1 MVLGALVKAAAK
13 GAAKGSKKKK
23 GKGRSYTL
31 KNTTKARVKIGVV
44 GSRAQLAY
52 KDLAKAAASGENT
65 KIQRGIR
72 QAAAGTQTDGSALK
86 EGMIAM
92 ADRIGVSQE
101 QYEQIANL
109 DENILASMYDS
120 NDITFE
126 VFFNY
131 EGIQKMG
138 EGKPY
143 LVTDEKRND
152 VTWFL
157 EQYEKVKAA
166 SEKAVYGDVLRYAN
180 DVI

>member
-1 MVLGALVKAAAK
+1 MARGAK
-13 GAAKGSKKKK
+13 
-23 GKGRSYTL
+23 YTL
-31 KNTTKARVKIGVV
+31 HNTTKARVKIGVV

-52 KDLAKAAASGENT
+52 KDLTKAAAAGENT

-72 QAAAGTQTDGSALK
+72 QASAGFKTDGAALK

-101 QYEQIANL
+101 QYDRIANL

-120 NDITFE
+120 NDMTFE

-131 EGIQKMG
+131 EGIQKQG
-138 EGKPY
+138 SAY
-143 LVTDEKRND
+143 FVTDEKRKD
-152 VTWFL
+152 VEWFL
-157 EQYEKVKAA
+157 DQYDKVELA
-166 SEKAVYGDVLRYAN
+166 SMQAVYSN

>member
-1 MVLGALVKAAAK
+1 MAK
-13 GAAKGSKKKK
+13 GAK
-23 GKGRSYTL
+23 YLL

-52 KDLAKAAASGENT
+52 KDLAKAAAAGENT

-72 QAAAGTQTDGSALK
+72 QASAGFKTDGKALK
-86 EGMIAM
+86 DGMIAM

-101 QYEQIANL
+101 QYDRIANL

-120 NDITFE
+120 NDMTFE

-131 EGIQKMG
+131 EGIQKTSSG
-138 EGKPY
+138 Y
-143 LVTDEKRND
+143 FVSDEKRKD
-152 VTWFL
+152 VEWFL
-157 EQYEKVKAA
+157 NEYDKVELA
-166 SEKAVYGDVLRYAN
+166 SMQAVYSN

>member
-1 MVLGALVKAAAK
+1 M
-13 GAAKGSKKKK
+13 
-23 GKGRSYTL
+23 

-52 KDLAKAAASGENT
+52 KELTKAAAAGENT

-72 QAAAGTQTDGSALK
+72 QASAGFKTDGKALK
-86 EGMIAM
+86 DGMIAM

-101 QYEQIANL
+101 TYDKIANL

-120 NDITFE
+120 NDMTFE

-131 EGIQKMG
+131 EGIQKTSSG
-138 EGKPY
+138 Y
-143 LVTDEKRND
+143 FVSDEKRKD
-152 VTWFL
+152 VDWFL
-157 EQYEKVKAA
+157 DEYEKVEMA
-166 SEKAVYGDVLRYAN
+166 SMQAVYAN

>member
-1 MVLGALVKAAAK
+1 MAK
-13 GAAKGSKKKK
+13 GAK
-23 GKGRSYTL
+23 YLL

-52 KDLAKAAASGENT
+52 KDLAKAAAAGENT

-72 QAAAGTQTDGSALK
+72 QASAGFKTDGAALK
-86 EGMIAM
+86 DGMIAM

-101 QYEQIANL
+101 QYDRIANL

-120 NDITFE
+120 NDMTFE

-131 EGIQKMG
+131 EGIQKQG
-138 EGKPY
+138 SAY
-143 LVTDEKRND
+143 FVTDEKRKD
-152 VTWFL
+152 VEWFL
-157 EQYEKVKAA
+157 DQYDKVELA
-166 SEKAVYGDVLRYAN
+166 SMQAVYSN

>member
-1 MVLGALVKAAAK
+1 M
-13 GAAKGSKKKK
+13 
-23 GKGRSYTL
+23 

-52 KDLAKAAASGENT
+52 KELTKAAAAGENT

-72 QAAAGTQTDGSALK
+72 QASAGFATDGKALK

-92 ADRIGVSQE
+92 ADRIGLDQE
-101 QYEQIANL
+101 TYDRIANL
-109 DENILASMYDS
+109 DENVLASMYDS
-120 NDITFE
+120 NDMTFE

-143 LVTDEKRND
+143 IVTDEKRKD
-152 VTWFL
+152 VDWFL
-157 EQYEKVKAA
+157 DEYEKVEMA
-166 SEKAVYGDVLRYAN
+166 SMKAVYAN

>member
-1 MVLGALVKAAAK
+1 MAK
-13 GAAKGSKKKK
+13 GTK
-23 GKGRSYTL
+23 YLL

-52 KDLAKAAASGENT
+52 KDLAKAAAAGENT

-72 QAAAGTQTDGSALK
+72 QASAGFKTDGKALK
-86 EGMIAM
+86 DGMIAM

-101 QYEQIANL
+101 QYDRIANL

-120 NDITFE
+120 NDMTFE

-131 EGIQKMG
+131 EGIQKTSSG
-138 EGKPY
+138 Y
-143 LVTDEKRND
+143 FVSDEKRKD
-152 VTWFL
+152 VEWFL
-157 EQYEKVKAA
+157 DEYDKVELA
-166 SEKAVYGDVLRYAN
+166 SMQAVYSN

>member
-1 MVLGALVKAAAK
+1 MVMVRGAKYL
-13 GAAKGSKKKK
+13 
-23 GKGRSYTL
+23 L

-52 KDLAKAAASGENT
+52 KDLAKAAAAGENT

-72 QAAAGTQTDGSALK
+72 QASAGFKTDGKALK
-86 EGMIAM
+86 DGMIAM

-101 QYEQIANL
+101 TYDRIANL

-120 NDITFE
+120 NDMTFE

-131 EGIQKMG
+131 EGIQKQG
-138 EGKPY
+138 SKY
-143 LVTDEKRND
+143 FVTDEKRKD
-152 VTWFL
+152 VEWFL
-157 EQYEKVKAA
+157 EQYDKVELA
-166 SEKAVYGDVLRYAN
+166 SMQAVYSN

>member
-1 MVLGALVKAAAK
+1 MAK
-13 GAAKGSKKKK
+13 GAK
-23 GKGRSYTL
+23 YLL

-52 KDLAKAAASGENT
+52 KELTKAAAAGENT

-72 QAAAGTQTDGSALK
+72 QASAGFKTDGAALK

-101 QYEQIANL
+101 QYDRIANL

-120 NDITFE
+120 NDMTFE

-131 EGIQKMG
+131 EGIQKQG
-138 EGKPY
+138 SAY
-143 LVTDEKRND
+143 FVTDEKRKD
-152 VTWFL
+152 VEWFL
-157 EQYEKVKAA
+157 DQYDKVELA
-166 SEKAVYGDVLRYAN
+166 SMQAVYSN

>member
-1 MVLGALVKAAAK
+1 MVRGA
-13 GAAKGSKKKK
+13 
-23 GKGRSYTL
+23 SYLL

-52 KDLAKAAASGENT
+52 KELTKAAASGENT

-72 QAAAGTQTDGSALK
+72 QAAAGFKTDGAALK

-92 ADRIGVSQE
+92 ADRIGVDQE
-101 QYEQIANL
+101 TYDRIANL

-120 NDITFE
+120 NDMTFE

-131 EGIQKMG
+131 EGIQKQG
-138 EGKPY
+138 SAY
-143 LVTDEKRND
+143 FVTDEKRKD
-152 VTWFL
+152 VEWFL
-157 EQYEKVKAA
+157 EQYDKVELA
-166 SEKAVYGDVLRYAN
+166 SMQAVYSN

>member
-1 MVLGALVKAAAK
+1 MAK
-13 GAAKGSKKKK
+13 GAK
-23 GKGRSYTL
+23 YLL

-52 KDLAKAAASGENT
+52 KDLTKAAAAGENT

-72 QAAAGTQTDGSALK
+72 QASAGFKTDGKALK
-86 EGMIAM
+86 DGMIAM

-101 QYEQIANL
+101 QYDRIANL

-120 NDITFE
+120 NDMTFE

-131 EGIQKMG
+131 EGIQKTSSG
-138 EGKPY
+138 Y
-143 LVTDEKRND
+143 FVSDEKRKD
-152 VTWFL
+152 VEWFL
-157 EQYEKVKAA
+157 DEYDKVELA
-166 SEKAVYGDVLRYAN
+166 SMQAVYSN

>member
-1 MVLGALVKAAAK
+1 MDVIDEGLIPMAK
-13 GAAKGSKKKK
+13 GA
-23 GKGRSYTL
+23 SYLL

-52 KDLAKAAASGENT
+52 KELTKAAAAGENT

-72 QAAAGTQTDGSALK
+72 QASAGFKTDGKALK
-86 EGMIAM
+86 DGMIAM
-92 ADRIGVSQE
+92 ADRIGVDQE
-101 QYEQIANL
+101 TYDRIANL

-120 NDITFE
+120 NDMTFE

-143 LVTDEKRND
+143 IVTDEKRKD
-152 VTWFL
+152 VDWFL
-157 EQYEKVKAA
+157 DQYDKVKGA
-166 SEKAVYGDVLRYAN
+166 SEKAIFGEIMSYSN

>member
-1 MVLGALVKAAAK
+1 MARGA
-13 GAAKGSKKKK
+13 
-23 GKGRSYTL
+23 SYLL

-52 KDLAKAAASGENT
+52 KDLTKAAASGENT
-65 KIQRGIR
+65 KIMKGIR
-72 QAAAGTQTDGSALK
+72 QASAGFRTDGKALK

-101 QYEQIANL
+101 TYDRIANL

-120 NDITFE
+120 NDMTFE

-131 EGIQKMG
+131 EGIQKTPSG
-138 EGKPY
+138 Y
-143 LVTDEKRND
+143 FVSDEKRKD
-152 VTWFL
+152 VEWFL
-157 EQYEKVKAA
+157 DEYDKVEMA
-166 SEKAVYGDVLRYAN
+166 SMQAVYAN

>member
-1 MVLGALVKAAAK
+1 MARGA
-13 GAAKGSKKKK
+13 
-23 GKGRSYTL
+23 SYLL

-52 KDLAKAAASGENT
+52 KELTKAAAAGENT

-72 QAAAGTQTDGSALK
+72 QASAGFKTDGKALK
-86 EGMIAM
+86 DGMIAM
-92 ADRIGVSQE
+92 ADRIGVDQE
-101 QYEQIANL
+101 TYDRIANL
-109 DENILASMYDS
+109 DENVLASMYDS
-120 NDITFE
+120 NDMTFE

-143 LVTDEKRND
+143 IVTDEKRKD
-152 VTWFL
+152 VEWFL
-157 EQYEKVKAA
+157 EQYDKVEMA
-166 SEKAVYGDVLRYAN
+166 SIQAVYSN

>member
-1 MVLGALVKAAAK
+1 MVRGAKYL
-13 GAAKGSKKKK
+13 
-23 GKGRSYTL
+23 L

-52 KDLAKAAASGENT
+52 KDLAKAAAAGENT

-72 QAAAGTQTDGSALK
+72 QASAGFRTDGAALK

-101 QYEQIANL
+101 QYERIANL

-120 NDITFE
+120 NDMTFE

-131 EGIQKMG
+131 EGIQKSG
-138 EGKPY
+138 STY
-143 LVTDEKRND
+143 FVSDEKRKD
-152 VTWFL
+152 VDWFL
-157 EQYEKVKAA
+157 DQYDKVEMA
-166 SEKAVYGDVLRYAN
+166 SMRAVYAN

>member
-1 MVLGALVKAAAK
+1 MVK
-13 GAAKGSKKKK
+13 GAK
-23 GKGRSYTL
+23 YLL

-52 KDLAKAAASGENT
+52 KDLAKAAAAGENT

-72 QAAAGTQTDGSALK
+72 QASAGFKTDGAALK

-101 QYEQIANL
+101 QYERIANL

-120 NDITFE
+120 NDMTFE

-131 EGIQKMG
+131 EGIQKQG
-138 EGKPY
+138 SAY
-143 LVTDEKRND
+143 FVSDEKRKD
-152 VTWFL
+152 VDWFL
-157 EQYEKVKAA
+157 EQYDKVELA
-166 SEKAVYGDVLRYAN
+166 SMQAVYSN

>member
-1 MVLGALVKAAAK
+1 MVIGTLVKAAAK
-13 GAAKGSKKKK
+13 GAAKKSAKK
-23 GKGRSYTL
+23 KGRSYTL

-52 KDLAKAAASGENT
+52 KELTKAAAAGENT

-72 QAAAGTQTDGSALK
+72 QASAGFKTDGGKLK

-101 QYEQIANL
+101 TYDKIANL

-120 NDITFE
+120 NDMTFE

-131 EGIQKMG
+131 EGIQKTSSG
-138 EGKPY
+138 Y
-143 LVTDEKRND
+143 FVSDEKRKD
-152 VTWFL
+152 VQWFL
-157 EQYEKVKAA
+157 DEYDKVEMA
-166 SEKAVYGDVLRYAN
+166 SMKAVYAN

>member
-1 MVLGALVKAAAK
+1 MVRGAKYL
-13 GAAKGSKKKK
+13 
-23 GKGRSYTL
+23 L

-52 KDLAKAAASGENT
+52 KDLAKAAAAGENT

-72 QAAAGTQTDGSALK
+72 QASAGFKTDGAALK

-101 QYEQIANL
+101 QYERIANL

-120 NDITFE
+120 NDMTFE

-131 EGIQKMG
+131 EGIQKQG
-138 EGKPY
+138 STY
-143 LVTDEKRND
+143 FVTDEKRKD
-152 VTWFL
+152 VDWFL
-157 EQYEKVKAA
+157 EQYDKVEMA
-166 SEKAVYGDVLRYAN
+166 SMRAVYAN

>member
-1 MVLGALVKAAAK
+1 MVVGALLKAATKK
-13 GAAKGSKKKK
+13 GAKK

-52 KDLAKAAASGENT
+52 KELTKAAAAGENT

-72 QAAAGTQTDGSALK
+72 QAASGFKTDGGKLK
-86 EGMIAM
+86 KGMIAM

-101 QYEQIANL
+101 QYKKIANL

-120 NDITFE
+120 NDMTFE

-131 EGIQKMG
+131 EGIRKQDSV
-138 EGKPY
+138 Y
-143 LVTDEKRND
+143 FVSDEKRKD
-152 VTWFL
+152 VDWFL
-157 EQYEKVKAA
+157 EEYDKVEMA
-166 SEKAVYGDVLRYAN
+166 SMKAVYAN

>member
-1 MVLGALVKAAAK
+1 MVLGALAKAAAK

-92 ADRIGVSQE
+92 ADRIGVTQE
-101 QYEQIANL
+101 QYDQIANL

-131 EGIQKMG
+131 EGITKVG
-138 EGKPY
+138 SAY
-143 LVTDEKRND
+143 FVTEEKRND
-152 VTWFL
+152 ITWFL